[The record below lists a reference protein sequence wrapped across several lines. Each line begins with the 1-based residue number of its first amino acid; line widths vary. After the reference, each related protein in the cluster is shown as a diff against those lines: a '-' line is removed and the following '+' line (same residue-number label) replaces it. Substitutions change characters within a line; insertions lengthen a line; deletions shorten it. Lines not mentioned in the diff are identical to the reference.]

1 MAEGSV
7 PIRESVGAALRFAR
21 DNLRFIVILS
31 ALGAAATT
39 LVSGLGLIVTQP
51 RLLAGVASTLIQ
63 AFTYAAFISA
73 ALLSAAAVRARWAS
87 DGGRVFAAMV
97 VIGFFL
103 FILMFVVTIPV
114 LIALFVGPLAP
125 YVADLQNAGSDQA
138 RVLSIMTR
146 FAEENPGVLLAVTL
160 FYCVLWLLVTS
171 RLYLA
176 APATVDQE
184 RILTFET
191 WSWTKGAMLRIAGA
205 RLLLLLPANIL
216 AGALGHL
223 AGRLVGLDSFDPAT
237 VVAAA
242 TSNQA
247 GYLAYIFVAG
257 FISFAL
263 YSSLEAGLSSY
274 LYRGLK
280 PAQAAPAA

>member
-1 MAEGSV
+1 
-7 PIRESVGAALRFAR
+7 
-21 DNLRFIVILS
+21 
-31 ALGAAATT
+31 
-39 LVSGLGLIVTQP
+39 
-51 RLLAGVASTLIQ
+51 
-63 AFTYAAFISA
+63 
-73 ALLSAAAVRARWAS
+73 
-87 DGGRVFAAMV
+87 
-97 VIGFFL
+97 
-103 FILMFVVTIPV
+103 
-114 LIALFVGPLAP
+114 
-125 YVADLQNAGSDQA
+125 
-138 RVLSIMTR
+138 
-146 FAEENPGVLLAVTL
+146 
-160 FYCVLWLLVTS
+160 
-171 RLYLA
+171 
-176 APATVDQE
+176 
-184 RILTFET
+184 
-191 WSWTKGAMLRIAGA
+191 
-205 RLLLLLPANIL
+205 LLLLLPANIL